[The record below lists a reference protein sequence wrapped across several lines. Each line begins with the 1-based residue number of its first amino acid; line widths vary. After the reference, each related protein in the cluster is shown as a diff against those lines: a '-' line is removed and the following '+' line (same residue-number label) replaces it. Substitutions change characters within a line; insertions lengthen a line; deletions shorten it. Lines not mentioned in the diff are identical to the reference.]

1 MTLWPQ
7 RSAQS
12 KDRDNKEGRDLL
24 EVTRLLT
31 MPIHVNLWLLLLLGR
46 D

>member
-7 RSAQS
+7 RSAHS